1 LSLLCLPLRCG
12 QINSLHETFVFHSY
26 SLITPNVLRVDSQE
40 KIVVAAQGLSSQT
53 DVLVTVQHFPE
64 KRNILYRVTATLS
77 KENGMLATPHLP
89 IGPLPVLQAQYVLVQ
104 ASCSQFT
111 LEKVVLVAIHSGYI
125 FIQTDKTI
133 YTPGSPVRYRIFPV
147 DHSLEPMKKPVI
159 VEFEVRAIGVTQF
172 GSCLSKNLNPSPS
185 LNNDPLLPQFS
196 FPSLGTWK
204 IVAKYQDLPQQTFST
219 QFEVKEYVLPSFE
232 VILEPSEKFFHI
244 DDNKNFTVS
253 ITARFLYG
261 ENLVGVAFVLFGVK
275 TDNAKMNIPNSLQR
289 IQIDQ
294 GVGEAVLSRAM
305 LQNQFQDLRELIGHS
320 LYVSATVM
328 TESGSDMVVTEKTDI
343 RIVTTPYEIHFTKT
357 TKYFKPG
364 MPYAVMVY
372 VTNPDGSPA
381 SNVPVTAELLE
392 DRSQRDTATTWS
404 DGTAKFTLNTLQNQ
418 KTLSVA
424 VKTNHERLPDKQ
436 QANKTM
442 VATAYETQGGSRNF
456 LHISVQDTEVK
467 AGDKLNIHFV
477 LSNSQVSSTCIT
489 YIILNKGKILTA
501 GRQSRTTGQSLVS
514 FSLHI
519 TPDFIPSFRVVA
531 YYEVGS
537 TEIVADSILVDVKD
551 TCMGKLVVEGA
562 TEADNN
568 IHQPKDKVTIKL
580 TGDANADVGLVAV
593 DKGVYVLNQKH
604 KLTQTKIW
612 DTIEKSDIGCTAG
625 SGRNN
630 LAVFADAG
638 LALVTNQQISTTVRS
653 DPKCPQTAKRK
664 KRSIQLIEVKASKV
678 AQYEDR
684 VLRKCCEDGM
694 YDNPMGYSC
703 EKRQEYILE
712 DTACKNAFL
721 ECCLFIKSIR
731 DEKQREEHL
740 ILARSDFEEEFL
752 SEENI
757 MSRTEF
763 PESWLWQ
770 MEKLPP
776 NSQGISSKTLTFYL
790 KDSITTWEVLAVSM
804 SDTKGI
810 CVSEPYEIRVM
821 KDFFIDLRL
830 PYSVVRNEQV
840 EIRAIL
846 YNYASRDIT
855 VRVDLMHNPAICSA
869 STARNKYSQIISIKA
884 KSSRMMPFVIVPL
897 QLGEYDLEVK
907 AAVRGVFLAD
917 GVKKKLKVVVYG
929 VQEVAIRS
937 NDLGDIVPN
946 TEPDT
951 KISIIGNPVAEF
963 TEYSVD
969 GTKLDK
975 LLIVPSGC
983 VEQNL
988 QKMTPTVI
996 ATHYLDS
1003 TGQWDK
1009 IGLERRTFA
1018 VQQIMKGYTQQLAY
1032 KKQDHSYP
1040 PYSGSKSSTWLTA
1053 YIAKVFAMA
1062 SKLVSGIDH
1071 NVLCGSVKWL
1081 VLERLKPDGMFEEKA
1096 PVSSSAMTGGY
1107 RYGEPKVSLTAFVL
1121 ITLLES
1127 RDICKKSIKMAS
1139 NYINQYYESLKHP
1152 YTVALASYALA
1163 LAGVLNSEE
1172 VLMRASTDRNRWE
1185 DNDGSIAT
1193 EGTSYALLTLMKL
1206 KKFEDAGHVAEWLI
1220 GRNHYGATYGH
1231 TQSTIMVFQALA
1243 QYKIDL
1249 PSSRDQIMD
1258 VSFLLPQRSAPV
1270 TFRIDQ
1276 KNSLLART
1284 TETKL
1289 NEQFTV
1295 QARGQGE
1302 ATVTVLTMYYA
1313 QLKEKKVVCNNFDL
1327 KVSVKEIELT
1337 IEMKICARYLGE
1349 IDAAMTMID
1358 VSMLT
1363 GFIPDT
1369 EELKRL
1375 SEGVD
1380 KYITQF
1386 EIDNIK
1392 SEKGNLLLYLYKV
1405 SHTQDECLQFKAYK
1419 HFEVGFLQPGS
1430 VKIYSYYALDE
1441 QCTKFYHLSK
1451 DSAVFSKLCQGAV
1464 CQCANENCYKRYE
1477 ADDPVNV
1484 QKRINE
1490 ACKPGVDY
1498 VYKTRLNRTEEANGF
1513 IVYLME
1519 ALEVIKRGNNI
1530 NPQSNILTFFSPIKC
1545 KDSLHLEENKDYL
1558 IWGLDSDMWSTKEGY
1573 SYFIS
1578 KDTWIEKWPN
1588 NDECQDE
1595 EYQDLC
1601 NQFIEFSTVMNFFG
1615 CQA

>member
-1 LSLLCLPLRCG
+1 MIAKFLTSDLSM
-12 QINSLHETFVFHSY
+12 QINAKDMKME
-26 SLITPNVLRVDSQE
+26 
-40 KIVVAAQGLSSQT
+40 
-53 DVLVTVQHFPE
+53 
-64 KRNILYRVTATLS
+64 S
-77 KENGMLATPHLP
+77 K
-89 IGPLPVLQAQYVLVQ
+89 QAQYVLVQ

-133 YTPGSPVRYRIFPV
+133 YTPGSPGKAF
-147 DHSLEPMKKPVI
+147 S
-159 VEFEVRAIGVTQF
+159 
-172 GSCLSKNLNPSPS
+172 
-185 LNNDPLLPQFS
+185 S
-196 FPSLGTWK
+196 FPLNTYVGPRWCCGVDIQLRLCHTINLTRYSSL
-204 IVAKYQDLPQQTFST
+204 
-219 QFEVKEYVLPSFE
+219 LPSFE

-320 LYVSATVM
+320 LYVSATPFLH
-328 TESGSDMVVTEKTDI
+328 SAGSDMVVTEKTDI

-846 YNYASRDIT
+846 YNY

-917 GVKKKLKVVVYG
+917 GVKKKLKVV
-929 VQEVAIRS
+929 EVAIRS

-1040 PYSGSKSSTWLTA
+1040 PYSGSKLTA

-1127 RDICKKSIKMAS
+1127 RDICSSQI
-1139 NYINQYYESLKHP
+1139 
-1152 YTVALASYALA
+1152 TVKLFVHWYL
-1163 LAGVLNSEE
+1163 
-1172 VLMRASTDRNRWE
+1172 DRNRWE

-1327 KVSVKEIELT
+1327 KVSVKEIEIHHDKSDFLFPWSSFFLPDF
-1337 IEMKICARYLGE
+1337 RYLGE

-1498 VYKTRLNRTEEANGF
+1498 GNYNLDCRNLLF
-1513 IVYLME
+1513 MFYL
-1519 ALEVIKRGNNI
+1519 IPTGNNI

>member
-1 LSLLCLPLRCG
+1 LHLRRCG

-77 KENGMLATPHLP
+77 KENGMLATPV
-89 IGPLPVLQAQYVLVQ
+89 IKINAKDMKMESKQAQYVLVQ

-159 VEFEVRAIGVTQF
+159 VEFEVRAIGVTHR
-172 GSCLSKNLNPSPS
+172 
-185 LNNDPLLPQFS
+185 NNDPLLPQFS

-477 LSNSQVSSTCIT
+477 LSNIGRKNHTNRF
-489 YIILNKGKILTA
+489 ILNKGKILTA

-1096 PVSSSAMTGGY
+1096 PVSSSAMTVYFMLELLGFFAL
-1107 RYGEPKVSLTAFVL
+1107 ELVSYTCLIYKSLAF
-1121 ITLLES
+1121 ITQILE
-1127 RDICKKSIKMAS
+1127 KSIKMAS

-1327 KVSVKEIELT
+1327 KVSVKEIELSKSESLGA

-1498 VYKTRLNRTEEANGF
+1498 GNYNLDCRNLLF
-1513 IVYLME
+1513 MFYL
-1519 ALEVIKRGNNI
+1519 IPTGNNI

>member
-1 LSLLCLPLRCG
+1 EGPLPCG

-77 KENGMLATPHLP
+77 KENGMLATPV
-89 IGPLPVLQAQYVLVQ
+89 IKVAQYVLVQ

-159 VEFEVRAIGVTQF
+159 VEFEVRAIGVTQ
-172 GSCLSKNLNPSPS
+172 
-185 LNNDPLLPQFS
+185 NNDPLLPQFS

-477 LSNSQVSSTCIT
+477 LIFLVQHQ
-489 YIILNKGKILTA
+489 ILNKGKILTA

-917 GVKKKLKVVVYG
+917 GVKKKLKVV
-929 VQEVAIRS
+929 EVAIRS

-1127 RDICKKSIKMAS
+1127 RDICSSQITILEKSIKMAS

-1172 VLMRASTDRNRWE
+1172 LFVHWYLDRNRWE

-1258 VSFLLPQRSAPV
+1258 VSFLLPQRSAP
-1270 TFRIDQ
+1270 
-1276 KNSLLART
+1276 NHSLLSPALT
-1284 TETKL
+1284 LVLLAFQTKL

-1327 KVSVKEIELT
+1327 KVSVKEIERIHHDKSDFLFPWSSFFLPDF
-1337 IEMKICARYLGE
+1337 RYLGE

-1464 CQCANENCYKRYE
+1464 CQCANGKFGKGGEMLLLLT
-1477 ADDPVNV
+1477 P
-1484 QKRINE
+1484 
-1490 ACKPGVDY
+1490 PGF
-1498 VYKTRLNRTEEANGF
+1498 KSLF
-1513 IVYLME
+1513 MFYL
-1519 ALEVIKRGNNI
+1519 IPTGNNI

-1573 SYFIS
+1573 FIS

>member
-1 LSLLCLPLRCG
+1 FSPTSCPETFLRRCG

-77 KENGMLATPHLP
+77 KENGMLATPV
-89 IGPLPVLQAQYVLVQ
+89 IKVDMKMESKQAQYVLVQ

-185 LNNDPLLPQFS
+185 L
-196 FPSLGTWK
+196 LGTWK

-392 DRSQRDTATTWS
+392 DRSQRDT
-404 DGTAKFTLNTLQNQ
+404 
-418 KTLSVA
+418 

-664 KRSIQLIEVKASKV
+664 KRSIQLIEVKAM

-917 GVKKKLKVVVYG
+917 GVKKKLKVV
-929 VQEVAIRS
+929 EVAIRS

-1040 PYSGSKSSTWLTA
+1040 PYSGSKLTA

-1096 PVSSSAMTGGY
+1096 PV
-1107 RYGEPKVSLTAFVL
+1107 KFVSHLVVDFMLELLGFFALELVSYTCLIYKSLAF
-1121 ITLLES
+1121 ITQILE
-1127 RDICKKSIKMAS
+1127 KSIKMAS

-1163 LAGVLNSEE
+1163 LAGLFVHWYL
-1172 VLMRASTDRNRWE
+1172 DRNRWE

-1327 KVSVKEIELT
+1327 KVSVKEIELSKSES

-1464 CQCANENCYKRYE
+1464 CQCANGKFGKGGEMLLLLT
-1477 ADDPVNV
+1477 P
-1484 QKRINE
+1484 
-1490 ACKPGVDY
+1490 PGF
-1498 VYKTRLNRTEEANGF
+1498 KSLF
-1513 IVYLME
+1513 MFYL
-1519 ALEVIKRGNNI
+1519 IPTGNNI

>member
-1 LSLLCLPLRCG
+1 SRRRASPAVPTLWLEHLRICHLF
-12 QINSLHETFVFHSY
+12 INFY

-77 KENGMLATPHLP
+77 KENGMLATPVIKADSVKHS
-89 IGPLPVLQAQYVLVQ
+89 QYVLVQ

-185 LNNDPLLPQFS
+185 L
-196 FPSLGTWK
+196 LGTWK

-320 LYVSATVM
+320 LYVSATPFLH
-328 TESGSDMVVTEKTDI
+328 SAGSDMVVTEKTDI

-551 TCMGKLVVEGA
+551 TSTVSIQLKSGVFSENL
-562 TEADNN
+562 N
-568 IHQPKDKVTIKL
+568 KVTIKL

-846 YNYASRDIT
+846 YNY

-1127 RDICKKSIKMAS
+1127 RDICSSQI
-1139 NYINQYYESLKHP
+1139 
-1152 YTVALASYALA
+1152 TVKLFVHWYL
-1163 LAGVLNSEE
+1163 
-1172 VLMRASTDRNRWE
+1172 DRNRWE

-1327 KVSVKEIELT
+1327 KVSVKEIELSKSES

-1464 CQCANENCYKRYE
+1464 CQCANGKFGKGGEMLLLLT
-1477 ADDPVNV
+1477 P
-1484 QKRINE
+1484 
-1490 ACKPGVDY
+1490 PGF
-1498 VYKTRLNRTEEANGF
+1498 KSLF
-1513 IVYLME
+1513 MFYL
-1519 ALEVIKRGNNI
+1519 IPTGNNI